1 MKNYEVK
8 LSEVHYGIWSV
19 EADSEEEAIE
29 KAKDGDGDEV
39 AFLYSH
45 EYDDPYVLPPLE
57 SQKILGCPESEGG
70 T

>member
-1 MKNYEVK
+1 MRNYQVK
-8 LSEVHYGIWSV
+8 LGEVHYAIWSV
-19 EADSEEEAIE
+19 VASSEEEAIE
-29 KAKDGDGDEV
+29 KAKEGDGGEV
-39 AFLYSH
+39 SFQYSH